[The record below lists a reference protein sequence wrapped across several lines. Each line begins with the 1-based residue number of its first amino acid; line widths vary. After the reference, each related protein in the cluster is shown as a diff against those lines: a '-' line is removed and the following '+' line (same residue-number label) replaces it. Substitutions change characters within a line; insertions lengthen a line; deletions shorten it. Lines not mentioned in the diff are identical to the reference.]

1 MKVDI
6 SHSQT
11 LPTNDLL
18 NLPDIDGVFNEVKD
32 HLFHNPRKLH
42 PKQCSPTSTS
52 LMTVGS
58 SSSSMHNNT
67 ATESR
72 STTAKTTR

>member
-18 NLPDIDGVFNEVKD
+18 NLPDIDGVFNEVKGSSV
-32 HLFHNPRKLH
+32 PQPSQTA
-42 PKQCSPTSTS
+42 PKTVQPNIHKSD
-52 LMTVGS
+52 TVGS

-67 ATESR
+67 ATVSR
-72 STTAKTTR
+72 STTARTTR

>member
-18 NLPDIDGVFNEVKD
+18 NLPDIDGVFNEVKG
-32 HLFHNPRKLH
+32 PSV
-42 PKQCSPTSTS
+42 PQPSQTAS

-67 ATESR
+67 ATVSR
-72 STTAKTTR
+72 STTARTTR

>member
-6 SHSQT
+6 PHSQT
-11 LPTNDLL
+11 PPTNDLL
-18 NLPDIDGVFNEVKD
+18 NLPDIDGVFNEVKG
-32 HLFHNPRKLH
+32 PSV
-42 PKQCSPTSTS
+42 PQPSQTAPQ
-52 LMTVGS
+52 TVQPNINKS
-58 SSSSMHNNT
+58 DYSMHNNT